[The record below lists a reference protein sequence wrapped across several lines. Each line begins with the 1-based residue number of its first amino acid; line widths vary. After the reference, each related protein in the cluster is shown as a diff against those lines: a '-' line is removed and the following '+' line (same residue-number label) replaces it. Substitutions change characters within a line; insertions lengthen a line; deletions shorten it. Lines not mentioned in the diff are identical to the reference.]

1 LGPSGTPAIPTL
13 FLASFEDNRSSKQQR
28 NEKGLLYRLYSDR
41 SVAGSGELRSDRLGL
56 VTRLGVAG
64 VMIFILS
71 ALLMSAELAQG

>member
-1 LGPSGTPAIPTL
+1 
-13 FLASFEDNRSSKQQR
+13 
-28 NEKGLLYRLYSDR
+28 LLYRLYSDR